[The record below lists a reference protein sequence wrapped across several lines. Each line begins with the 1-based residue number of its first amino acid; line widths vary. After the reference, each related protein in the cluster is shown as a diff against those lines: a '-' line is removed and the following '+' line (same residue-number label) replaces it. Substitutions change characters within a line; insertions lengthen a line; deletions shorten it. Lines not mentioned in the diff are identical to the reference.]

1 MFLPPPWL
9 EEVNCEVLTT
19 ADPPEAV
26 FWRRLNT
33 HTVTVT
39 VRRTTMTSTTQT
51 IKMRRDPASI
61 PAPEAAGVDDS
72 VKQNMGNLLG
82 MFGGQCR
89 TPMCY
94 KEIHK

>member
-1 MFLPPPWL
+1 MYLPPPWL

-39 VRRTTMTSTTQT
+39 VKRTTTTSTTQT
-51 IKMRRDPASI
+51 IKIRRDPASI

-72 VKQNMGNLLG
+72 VKQNM
-82 MFGGQCR
+82 FSC
-89 TPMCY
+89 
-94 KEIHK
+94 